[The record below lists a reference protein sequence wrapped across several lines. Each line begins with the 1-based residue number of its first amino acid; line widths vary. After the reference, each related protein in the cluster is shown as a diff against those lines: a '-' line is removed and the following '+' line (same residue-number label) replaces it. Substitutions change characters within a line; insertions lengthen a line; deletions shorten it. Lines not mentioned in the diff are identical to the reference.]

1 MKSWKDLNVGMK
13 VMAITLPS
21 FIASIL
27 LVAGFAIKSSQDSL
41 QEASFAKLTAI
52 REAKSEQIERYFG
65 TIKKQIQT
73 FSENKM
79 TVDAM
84 ADFSQS
90 FAKIQSELNLN
101 SSELREMKDRLTA
114 YYDDLYLPDLS
125 SNLGY
130 SAELDNY
137 FPQNIKSQILQD
149 LYISSNDNKRG
160 AKHRLD
166 AAKDLSEYT
175 KFHSKYHPIFRS
187 YLEKFG
193 FYDIF
198 LVDADSGN
206 IVYSVFKESDY
217 ATSLKTGPYAESNL
231 AKAFQEAL
239 NAKKPNM
246 TKLVDFEPYH
256 PSYNASASF
265 IASPIFDGDRVLGIA
280 IFQMPI
286 NVVNNI
292 MTSNQNW
299 ENSGQGET
307 GTTFI
312 IGSDYSIKNEL
323 RYFIERPDEYLKSL
337 EVYGL
342 EDNIIKEIERTGSA
356 VGRQTIKTAATVKAV
371 SGDTG
376 ELISVDYRE
385 KAVLSAYKP
394 LNIDDVTWAIVS
406 QIDADEAFSP
416 IKAVSIN
423 IIILSVI
430 AVAIIT
436 LLLVLVVRAS
446 ITKPI
451 NQMLFAVN
459 NLREGDGDLTIRL
472 PHFGNN
478 EIGKTAAALNG
489 FIEKIQLMMIEI
501 KTGVEEVSK
510 SSQIVSTKAE
520 EVRLGAVSQA
530 EAIESTA
537 SSLSEISVSITQNS
551 SHANSTNELASNA
564 AVITNRGSE
573 AVKET
578 VSAMKDIAS
587 RVNLIEEFANQTDLL
602 ALNAMIEAARV
613 GEAGAGFAVVAEA
626 VRNLAEQ
633 SQKSAQEIG
642 ELAINSV
649 KIAEGAGEL
658 VGTVSPDIKKTAD
671 LISEIAAAT
680 EEQAGAVREIKSSM
694 ENLDIA
700 ANDSKLISE
709 NLSSTSKDVS
719 EVLDKIKAQISFFKT

>member
-1 MKSWKDLNVGMK
+1 MKSWKDLNVGTK

-27 LVAGFAIKSSQDSL
+27 LVAGFAIKASQDSL

-114 YYDDLYLPDLS
+114 YYNDLYLPDLS
-125 SNLGY
+125 TNLGY
-130 SAELDNY
+130 RAELDDY

-175 KFHSKYHPIFRS
+175 KIHSKYHPIFSS

-217 ATSLKTGPYAESNL
+217 ATSLKTGPYTESNL

-239 NAKKPNM
+239 NANKPNM

-265 IASPIFDGDRVLGIA
+265 MASPIFDGDRLLGIA

-286 NVVNNI
+286 DVVNNI

-323 RYFIERPDEYLKSL
+323 RYFTEQPDEYLKSL

-342 EDNIIKEIERTGSA
+342 EDSIITEIERTGSA

-376 ELISVDYRE
+376 ELLSVDYRE

-416 IKAVSIN
+416 IKALSVSIT
-423 IIILSVI
+423 ILSVI
-430 AVAIIT
+430 AVASIA

-501 KTGVEEVSK
+501 KTGVEDVSK

-520 EVRLGAVSQA
+520 EVRLGSVSQA

-642 ELAINSV
+642 ELAVNSV

-700 ANDSKLISE
+700 ANDSKQIAE

>member
-1 MKSWKDLNVGMK
+1 MKSWKDLNVGTK

-27 LVAGFAIKSSQDSL
+27 LVAGFAIKASQDSL

-114 YYDDLYLPDLS
+114 YYNDLYLPDLS
-125 SNLGY
+125 TNLGY
-130 SAELDNY
+130 RAELDDY

-175 KFHSKYHPIFRS
+175 KIHSKYHPILSS

-239 NAKKPNM
+239 NANKPNM

-265 IASPIFDGDRVLGIA
+265 MASPIFDGDRLLGIA

-286 NVVNNI
+286 DVVNNI

-323 RYFIERPDEYLKSL
+323 RYFIEQPDEYLKSL

-342 EDNIIKEIERTGSA
+342 EDSIITEIERTGSA

-376 ELISVDYRE
+376 ELLSVDYRE

-416 IKAVSIN
+416 IKALSVSIT
-423 IIILSVI
+423 ILSVI
-430 AVAIIT
+430 AVASIA

-501 KTGVEEVSK
+501 KTGVEDVSK

-520 EVRLGAVSQA
+520 EVRLGSVSQA

-642 ELAINSV
+642 ELAVNSV

-700 ANDSKLISE
+700 ANDSKQIAE

>member
-1 MKSWKDLNVGMK
+1 MKSWKDLNVGTK

-27 LVAGFAIKSSQDSL
+27 LVAGFAIKASQDSL

-101 SSELREMKDRLTA
+101 SSELRGMKDRLTA
-114 YYDDLYLPDLS
+114 YYNDLYLPDLS
-125 SNLGY
+125 TNLGY
-130 SAELDNY
+130 RAELDDY

-175 KFHSKYHPIFRS
+175 KIHSKYHPIFSS

-239 NAKKPNM
+239 NANKPNM

-265 IASPIFDGDRVLGIA
+265 MASPIFDGDRLLGIA

-286 NVVNNI
+286 DVVNNI

-323 RYFIERPDEYLKSL
+323 RYFIEQPDEYLKSL

-342 EDNIIKEIERTGSA
+342 EDSIITEIERTGSA

-376 ELISVDYRE
+376 ELLSVDYRE

-416 IKAVSIN
+416 IKALSVSIT
-423 IIILSVI
+423 ILSVI
-430 AVAIIT
+430 AVASIA

-501 KTGVEEVSK
+501 KTGVEDVSK

-520 EVRLGAVSQA
+520 EVRLGSVSQA

-642 ELAINSV
+642 ELAVNSV

-700 ANDSKLISE
+700 ANDSKQIAE

>member
-1 MKSWKDLNVGMK
+1 MKSWKDLNVGTK

-27 LVAGFAIKSSQDSL
+27 LVAGFAIKASQDSL

-101 SSELREMKDRLTA
+101 SSELRGMKDRLTA
-114 YYDDLYLPDLS
+114 YYNDLYLPDLS
-125 SNLGY
+125 TNLGY
-130 SAELDNY
+130 RAELDDY

-175 KFHSKYHPIFRS
+175 KIHSKYHPIFSS

-217 ATSLKTGPYAESNL
+217 ATSLRTGPYAESNL

-239 NAKKPNM
+239 NANKPNM

-265 IASPIFDGDRVLGIA
+265 MASPIFDGDRLLGIA

-286 NVVNNI
+286 DVVNNI

-323 RYFIERPDEYLKSL
+323 RYFTEQPDEYLKSL

-342 EDNIIKEIERTGSA
+342 EDSIITEIERTGSA

-376 ELISVDYRE
+376 ELLSVDYRE

-416 IKAVSIN
+416 IKALSVSIT
-423 IIILSVI
+423 ILSVI
-430 AVAIIT
+430 AVASIA

-501 KTGVEEVSK
+501 KTGVEDVSK

-520 EVRLGAVSQA
+520 EVRLGSVSQA

-642 ELAINSV
+642 ELAVNSV

-700 ANDSKLISE
+700 ANDSKQIAE

>member
-1 MKSWKDLNVGMK
+1 MKSWKDLNVGTK

-27 LVAGFAIKSSQDSL
+27 LVAGFAIKASQDSL

-101 SSELREMKDRLTA
+101 SSELRGMKDRLTA
-114 YYDDLYLPDLS
+114 YYNDLYLPDLS
-125 SNLGY
+125 TNLGY
-130 SAELDNY
+130 RAELDDY

-175 KFHSKYHPIFRS
+175 KIHSKYHPIFSS

-239 NAKKPNM
+239 NANKPNM

-265 IASPIFDGDRVLGIA
+265 MASPIFDGDRLLGIA

-286 NVVNNI
+286 DVVNNI

-312 IGSDYSIKNEL
+312 IGSDYSVKNEL
-323 RYFIERPDEYLKSL
+323 RYFTEQPDEYLKSL

-342 EDNIIKEIERTGSA
+342 EDSIITEIERTGSA

-376 ELISVDYRE
+376 ELLSVDYRE

-416 IKAVSIN
+416 IKALSVSIT
-423 IIILSVI
+423 ILSVI
-430 AVAIIT
+430 AVASIA

-501 KTGVEEVSK
+501 KTGVEDVSK

-520 EVRLGAVSQA
+520 EVRLGSVSQA

-642 ELAINSV
+642 ELAVNSV

-700 ANDSKLISE
+700 ANDSKQIAE

>member
-1 MKSWKDLNVGMK
+1 MKSWKDLNVGTK

-27 LVAGFAIKSSQDSL
+27 LVSGFAIKASQDSL

-114 YYDDLYLPDLS
+114 YYNDLYLPDLS
-125 SNLGY
+125 TNLGY
-130 SAELDNY
+130 RAELDDY

-175 KFHSKYHPIFRS
+175 KIHSKYHPIFSS

-239 NAKKPNM
+239 NANKPNM

-265 IASPIFDGDRVLGIA
+265 MASPIFDGDRLLGIA

-286 NVVNNI
+286 DVVNNI

-323 RYFIERPDEYLKSL
+323 RYFIEQPDEYLKSL

-342 EDNIIKEIERTGSA
+342 EDSIITEIERTGSA

-376 ELISVDYRE
+376 ELLSVDYRE

-416 IKAVSIN
+416 IKALSVSIT
-423 IIILSVI
+423 ILSVI
-430 AVAIIT
+430 AVASIA

-446 ITKPI
+446 ISKPI

-501 KTGVEEVSK
+501 KTGVEDVSK

-520 EVRLGAVSQA
+520 EVRLGSVSQA

-642 ELAINSV
+642 ELAVNSV

-700 ANDSKLISE
+700 ANDSKQIAE

>member
-1 MKSWKDLNVGMK
+1 MKSWKDLNVGTK

-27 LVAGFAIKSSQDSL
+27 LVAGFAIKASQDSL

-114 YYDDLYLPDLS
+114 YYNDLYLPDLS
-125 SNLGY
+125 TNLGY
-130 SAELDNY
+130 RAELDDY

-175 KFHSKYHPIFRS
+175 KIHSKYHPIFSS

-239 NAKKPNM
+239 NANKPNM

-265 IASPIFDGDRVLGIA
+265 MASPIFDGDRLLGIA

-286 NVVNNI
+286 DVVNNI

-323 RYFIERPDEYLKSL
+323 RYSIEQPDEYLKSL

-342 EDNIIKEIERTGSA
+342 EDSIITEIERTGSA

-376 ELISVDYRE
+376 ELLSVDYRE

-416 IKAVSIN
+416 IKALSVSIT
-423 IIILSVI
+423 ILSVI
-430 AVAIIT
+430 AVASIA

-501 KTGVEEVSK
+501 KTGVEDVSK

-520 EVRLGAVSQA
+520 EVRLGSVSQA

-642 ELAINSV
+642 ELAVNSV

-700 ANDSKLISE
+700 ANDSKQIAE

>member
-1 MKSWKDLNVGMK
+1 MKSWKDLNVGTK

-27 LVAGFAIKSSQDSL
+27 LVAGFAIKASQDSL

-114 YYDDLYLPDLS
+114 YYNDLYLPDLS
-125 SNLGY
+125 TNLGY
-130 SAELDNY
+130 RAELDDY

-175 KFHSKYHPIFRS
+175 KIHSKYHPIFSS

-239 NAKKPNM
+239 NANKPNM

-265 IASPIFDGDRVLGIA
+265 MASPIFDGDRLLGIA

-286 NVVNNI
+286 DVVNNI

-312 IGSDYSIKNEL
+312 IGPDYSIKNEL
-323 RYFIERPDEYLKSL
+323 RYFTEQPDEYLKSL

-342 EDNIIKEIERTGSA
+342 EDSIITEIERTGSA

-376 ELISVDYRE
+376 ELLSVDYRE

-416 IKAVSIN
+416 IKALSVSIT
-423 IIILSVI
+423 ILSVI
-430 AVAIIT
+430 AVASIA

-501 KTGVEEVSK
+501 KTGVEDVSK

-520 EVRLGAVSQA
+520 EVRLGSVSQA

-642 ELAINSV
+642 ELAVNSV

-700 ANDSKLISE
+700 ANDSKQIAE

>member
-1 MKSWKDLNVGMK
+1 M
-13 VMAITLPS
+13 
-21 FIASIL
+21 
-27 LVAGFAIKSSQDSL
+27 
-41 QEASFAKLTAI
+41 
-52 REAKSEQIERYFG
+52 
-65 TIKKQIQT
+65 
-73 FSENKM
+73 
-79 TVDAM
+79 
-84 ADFSQS
+84 
-90 FAKIQSELNLN
+90 
-101 SSELREMKDRLTA
+101 
-114 YYDDLYLPDLS
+114 
-125 SNLGY
+125 
-130 SAELDNY
+130 
-137 FPQNIKSQILQD
+137 
-149 LYISSNDNKRG
+149 
-160 AKHRLD
+160 
-166 AAKDLSEYT
+166 
-175 KFHSKYHPIFRS
+175 
-187 YLEKFG
+187 
-193 FYDIF
+193 
-198 LVDADSGN
+198 
-206 IVYSVFKESDY
+206 
-217 ATSLKTGPYAESNL
+217 
-231 AKAFQEAL
+231 
-239 NAKKPNM
+239 
-246 TKLVDFEPYH
+246 
-256 PSYNASASF
+256 
-265 IASPIFDGDRVLGIA
+265 ASPIFDGDRLLGIA

-286 NVVNNI
+286 DIVNNI

-323 RYFIERPDEYLKSL
+323 RYFIEQPDEYLKSL

-342 EDNIIKEIERTGSA
+342 EDSIITEIERTGSA

-376 ELISVDYRE
+376 ELLSVDYRE

-416 IKAVSIN
+416 IKALSVSIT
-423 IIILSVI
+423 ILSVI
-430 AVAIIT
+430 AVASIA

-501 KTGVEEVSK
+501 KTGVEDVSK

-520 EVRLGAVSQA
+520 EVRLGSVSQA

-642 ELAINSV
+642 ELAVNSV

-700 ANDSKLISE
+700 ANDSKQIAE

>member
-1 MKSWKDLNVGMK
+1 MKSWKDLNVGTK

-27 LVAGFAIKSSQDSL
+27 LVAGFAIKASQDSL

-52 REAKSEQIERYFG
+52 REAISEQIERYFG

-114 YYDDLYLPDLS
+114 YYNDLYLPDLS
-125 SNLGY
+125 TNLGY
-130 SAELDNY
+130 RAELDDY

-175 KFHSKYHPIFRS
+175 KIHSKYHPIFSS

-239 NAKKPNM
+239 NANKPNM

-265 IASPIFDGDRVLGIA
+265 MASPIFDGDRLLGIA

-286 NVVNNI
+286 DIVNNI

-323 RYFIERPDEYLKSL
+323 RYFIEQPDEYLKSL

-342 EDNIIKEIERTGSA
+342 EDSIITEIERTGSA

-376 ELISVDYRE
+376 ELLSVDYRE

-416 IKAVSIN
+416 IKALSVSIT
-423 IIILSVI
+423 ILSVI
-430 AVAIIT
+430 AVASIA

-501 KTGVEEVSK
+501 KTGVEDVSK

-520 EVRLGAVSQA
+520 EVRLGSVSQA

-642 ELAINSV
+642 ELAVNSV

-700 ANDSKLISE
+700 ANDSKQIAE

>member
-1 MKSWKDLNVGMK
+1 MKSWKDLNVGTK

-27 LVAGFAIKSSQDSL
+27 LVAGFAIKASQDSL

-114 YYDDLYLPDLS
+114 YYNDLYLPDLS
-125 SNLGY
+125 TNLGY
-130 SAELDNY
+130 RAELDDY

-175 KFHSKYHPIFRS
+175 KIHSKYHPIFSS

-239 NAKKPNM
+239 NANKPNM

-265 IASPIFDGDRVLGIA
+265 MASPIFDGDRLLGIA

-286 NVVNNI
+286 DVVNNI

-323 RYFIERPDEYLKSL
+323 RYFTEQPDEYLKSL

-342 EDNIIKEIERTGSA
+342 EDSIITEIERTGSA

-376 ELISVDYRE
+376 ELLSVDYRE

-416 IKAVSIN
+416 IKALSVSIA
-423 IIILSVI
+423 ILSVI
-430 AVAIIT
+430 AVASIA

-501 KTGVEEVSK
+501 KTGVEDVSK

-520 EVRLGAVSQA
+520 EVRLGSVSQA

-642 ELAINSV
+642 ELAVNSV

-700 ANDSKLISE
+700 ANDSKQIAE

>member
-1 MKSWKDLNVGMK
+1 MKSWKDLNVGTK

-27 LVAGFAIKSSQDSL
+27 LVAGFAIKASQDSL

-114 YYDDLYLPDLS
+114 YYNDLYLPDLS
-125 SNLGY
+125 TNLGY
-130 SAELDNY
+130 RAELDDY

-175 KFHSKYHPIFRS
+175 KIHSKYHPILSS

-239 NAKKPNM
+239 NANKPNM

-265 IASPIFDGDRVLGIA
+265 MASPIFDGDRLLGIA

-286 NVVNNI
+286 DVVNNI

-323 RYFIERPDEYLKSL
+323 RYFTEQPDEYLKSL

-342 EDNIIKEIERTGSA
+342 EDSIITEIERTGSA

-376 ELISVDYRE
+376 ELLSVDYRE

-416 IKAVSIN
+416 IKALSVSIT
-423 IIILSVI
+423 ILSVI
-430 AVAIIT
+430 AVASIA

-501 KTGVEEVSK
+501 KTGVEDVSK

-520 EVRLGAVSQA
+520 EVRLGSVSQA

-642 ELAINSV
+642 ELAVNSV

-700 ANDSKLISE
+700 ANDSKQIAE